1 MPSSWHLD
9 LENGQQGSDTTIPL
23 PHNDLDLKT
32 DISHYE
38 NQAPLPDTSTHE
50 NLNLVYGD
58 RLVYNYLAPRPHPH
72 FDNMNYDTTIIQATR
87 FRDLNINR
95 IQHDLL
101 HLQHT
106 LTQPGGG
113 TPENFARL
121 SSLLHE
127 HSKTNSN
134 TYLPTPYLPQLN

>member
-1 MPSSWHLD
+1 MPSSWHPD
-9 LENGQQGSDTTIPL
+9 LEKGPKKSEAVITPPNGDSDSKA
-23 PHNDLDLKT
+23 DF
-32 DISHYE
+32 SHCE
-38 NQAPLPDTSTHE
+38 IQAPLSSSSKNE
-50 NLNLVYGD
+50 YLNLPYGD

-72 FDNMNYDTTIIQATR
+72 FDNMNYDSTIIQATR

-101 HLQHT
+101 CLQHT

-113 TPENFARL
+113 TAENFARL

-127 HSKTNSN
+127 HSKSQVQHSSTKQIND
-134 TYLPTPYLPQLN
+134 